1 MRMALVVL
9 LLLAFVSST
18 STFRE
23 SRLTNRR
30 FRCGPYTL
38 TRSSRA
44 IPTRAN
50 SALQCSHTG
59 SRLGQ

>member
-1 MRMALVVL
+1 MRVALVVL

-18 STFRE
+18 SFRE
-23 SRLTNRR
+23 SRLTSRR
-30 FRCGPYTL
+30 FPCGLYTL

-44 IPTRAN
+44 IRTRAN

-59 SRLGQ
+59 FQLGQ